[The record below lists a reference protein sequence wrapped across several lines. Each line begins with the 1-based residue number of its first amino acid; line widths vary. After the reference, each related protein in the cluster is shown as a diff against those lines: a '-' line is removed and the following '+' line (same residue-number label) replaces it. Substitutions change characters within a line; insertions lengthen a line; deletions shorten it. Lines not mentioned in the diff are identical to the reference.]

1 MPKYREIPI
10 ELIDEPELPA
20 RSQMDTHQLD
30 ELADSIKKHG
40 VLEPLLVVML
50 HTDALGITPP
60 GDGVN
65 MELFI
70 KAGGRFEVAA
80 GHRRYLAARMA
91 ALTVLPCMVYQP
103 GEIRAEAVKLEE
115 NICREDLT
123 AAEQGWFILELVEKH
138 GVSLDELC
146 RRLRRSEAWVQE
158 RVDLVEKDAEIA
170 KAVAHKQVNFSV
182 AKELLKCPDE
192 QHRRYLLSLAVE
204 HGSTARTIQF
214 QVAQWKAAQAPPLP
228 VAAAASAVGT
238 SEPPPVLVEH
248 CIFCG
253 LADDPQNLIQKRMHF
268 YHWRP
273 IKKYLEDNGIEVKD

>member
-1 MPKYREIPI
+1 MPQYREIPI
-10 ELIDEPELPA
+10 ELIDAPELPA
-20 RSQMDTHQLD
+20 RSHMDTHQLD

-40 VLEPLLVVML
+40 VLEPLLVVVANGARTKEYSDSFNDWL
-50 HTDALGITPP
+50 TPYI
-60 GDGVN
+60 N
-65 MELFI
+65 SR
-70 KAGGRFEVAA
+70 GRFEVAA
-80 GHRRYLAARMA
+80 GHRRYLAAGMA
-91 ALTVLPCMVYQP
+91 ALTTLPCMVYQP
-103 GEIRAEAVKLEE
+103 GEIHAEAVKLEE

-138 GVSLDELC
+138 GMSLDELC

-158 RVDLVEKDAEIA
+158 RVDLVEKDPEVA
-170 KAVAHKQVNFSV
+170 KAVAHRQVNFSV

-192 QHRRYLLSLAVE
+192 QYRRYLLSLAVE

-214 QVAQWKAAQAPPLP
+214 QVAQWKQAQAPPLP
-228 VAAAASAVGT
+228 VAAAASAVG
-238 SEPPPVLVEH
+238 SAEPPPQIVEH

-253 LADDPQNLIQKRMHF
+253 VADDPQNLISKRMHF